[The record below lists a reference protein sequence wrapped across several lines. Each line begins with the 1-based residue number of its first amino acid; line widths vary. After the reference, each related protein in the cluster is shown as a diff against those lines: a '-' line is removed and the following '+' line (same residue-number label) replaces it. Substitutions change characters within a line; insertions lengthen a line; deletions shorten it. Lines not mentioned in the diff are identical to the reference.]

1 MELAGCVWAREMHIE
16 RRQYVWWKRGSE
28 KNGTSKRHLYCL
40 VLILGY
46 VDKGHLVFGFEA
58 FRLGLFCGNY

>member
-1 MELAGCVWAREMHIE
+1 MCGGKED
-16 RRQYVWWKRGSE
+16 QK